1 MQHWSSG
8 IPYTSSISYTGWHI
22 KKCTFCC
29 LQRVYHTVTHVLKIS
44 VTYVQYVKLCCSPS
58 SETVRLIK
66 SVRQTCSSVTSRMT
80 SQRIF
85 NMNSI
90 AKILILYR
98 LQILSLASS
107 LYKIETIVEQ
117 QFMLI
122 MLSDC
127 MMVHFFSV
135 PLCNALWRRKAM
147 SFVAV
152 CSNVGVV

>member
-1 MQHWSSG
+1 M
-8 IPYTSSISYTGWHI
+8 
-22 KKCTFCC
+22 
-29 LQRVYHTVTHVLKIS
+29 
-44 VTYVQYVKLCCSPS
+44 
-58 SETVRLIK
+58 
-66 SVRQTCSSVTSRMT
+66 TSRMT

-135 PLCNALWRRKAM
+135 PLCNAL
-147 SFVAV
+147 
-152 CSNVGVV
+152 